1 LRWHK
6 PSAAGRRVALDRKFA
21 INVAH
26 YGGPIKLV
34 TITPPGVDLLPWDDS
49 GRKVEWIYL
58 AIWETTA
65 QRRMSRLFE
74 AAQVAADRMLRRAY
88 GKSVPLPRQ
97 IANVR
102 APQKRGVSHWH
113 YALPMGSEI
122 EKAWS
127 RTVYKFLRAVANR
140 EQSVPADDR
149 FAALEREY
157 MTGEVTKGFYGVG
170 FVQSGNKHGGSSWK
184 AARYLARN
192 AAGYL
197 GENAADGRH
206 YVSVRL
212 VRETGATMRALR
224 ACNYLWVRMREG
236 IEPVV
241 PESWSEEWRAEVT
254 RVFAL
259 TTRAASGL

>member
-1 LRWHK
+1 MRWHK
-6 PSAAGRRVALDRKFA
+6 PSLAGRRVALDRKFT

-34 TITPPGVDLLPWDDS
+34 TITPPGVDLLPWDDA
-49 GRKVEWIYL
+49 GTRVEWIYRVY
-58 AIWETTA
+58 WEATA

-74 AAQVAADRMLRRAY
+74 AAQVAADRWVRRC
-88 GKSVPLPRQ
+88 GWQGELPRQ

-102 APQKRGVSHWH
+102 SPQKRGVSHWH

-122 EKAWS
+122 ERVWS
-127 RTVYKFLRAVANR
+127 KTVYGFLRSVANR
-140 EQSVPADDR
+140 EALVDWR
-149 FAALEREY
+149 ERWAALEREFVS
-157 MTGEVTKGFYGVG
+157 GEVTKGLYGFG
-170 FVQSGNKHGGSSWK
+170 FVHPGKVRGGSGAK

-197 GENAADGRH
+197 GENASEGRH

-224 ACNYLWVRMREG
+224 ACNYLHVRLRLGMD
-236 IEPVV
+236 PVV
-241 PESWSEEWRAEVT
+241 PSWWSEEWRAEVQ

-259 TTRAASGL
+259 TMRSASGL